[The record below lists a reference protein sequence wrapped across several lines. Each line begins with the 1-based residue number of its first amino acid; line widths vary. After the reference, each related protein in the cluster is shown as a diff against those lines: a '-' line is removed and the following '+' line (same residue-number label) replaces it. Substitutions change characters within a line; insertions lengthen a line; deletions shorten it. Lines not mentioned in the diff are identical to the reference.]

1 MLFKRIEFLSVNFPN
16 YSSCELK
23 LSQETLDIA
32 QKFNFEVRGYSFDAK
47 PGKLI
52 QIEAIQNYEDSN
64 LQLVLRTATRNI
76 VFVKAI

>member
-52 QIEAIQNYEDSN
+52 QSN
-64 LQLVLRTATRNI
+64 E
-76 VFVKAI
+76 